1 MLLLLLLLSNL
12 RACAA
17 VLLYYKVKAKEN
29 EMEME
34 LEKKKELQLEKLEL
48 LGRSAQARQV
58 THENE
63 MKMTAA
69 SDSVAIRGKTLPK
82 LQNDTS
88 LNIEIN
94 LK

>member
-1 MLLLLLLLSNL
+1 
-12 RACAA
+12 
-17 VLLYYKVKAKEN
+17 
-29 EMEME
+29 MEME
-34 LEKKKELQLEKLEL
+34 LEKKELQLEKLEL

-94 LK
+94 LKSNGSYGNPIS